1 VRTIGR
7 WSLAA
12 LMVNIMVGSGIF
24 GLPSKVA
31 SLTGR
36 QSPIAFLIA
45 AAGIAV
51 IAACFGEVASR
62 FRESGGPYLY
72 TKVAFGRLV
81 GLQTGWLNW
90 LSRLASSAANANL
103 FAVYLAEFW
112 PSMKEPFPR
121 AVAVTLLLAVLTAVN
136 IRGVKMGTGVS
147 NLFTIS
153 KLVPLL
159 LFILAG
165 WVFLL
170 LRGTPVP
177 MVAESHDT
185 DAWVNSVLL
194 IIFLYV
200 GFEAALIPA
209 GEARNPDRDAPVAI
223 WVALGIC
230 TPIYALVQ
238 FVVVRTLA
246 NPGQTDRPL
255 AVAAHVFGGRVL
267 PPVIAFGVVLSVL
280 GYFAA
285 GMIATPR
292 IVLAFAQQGDFP
304 RWFASIHP
312 RYKTPYVSILVYA
325 VMVWGLAMLGTFNW
339 NVKLSAVSRLI
350 TYALICGALPT
361 LRWKRHGLAKFRLP
375 MGPLFALIGIAF
387 CGIVLSRAGRA
398 EVLVLGMTL
407 AIALLNW
414 ILVRRRSGED
424 AHKTTSLARFLIV
437 PAESNGTALSN
448 SNSE

>member
-1 VRTIGR
+1 
-7 WSLAA
+7 
-12 LMVNIMVGSGIF
+12 MVNIMIGSGIF

-51 IAACFGEVASR
+51 IAACLGEVASR

-103 FAVYLAEFW
+103 FAAYLAEFW
-112 PSMKEPFPR
+112 PPMREPLHR
-121 AVAVTLLLAVLTAVN
+121 AVAVTLLLAALTAVN
-136 IRGVKMGTGVS
+136 IRGVKMGAGVS
-147 NLFTIS
+147 NLLTIS
-153 KLVPLL
+153 KLVPLIV
-159 LFILAG
+159 FILVG
-165 WVFLL
+165 CVFLL
-170 LRGTPVP
+170 SRGTPVP

-223 WVALGIC
+223 WIALGIC

-246 NPGQTDRPL
+246 NPAQSDRPL

-267 PPVIAFGVVLSVL
+267 PPLITFGVVLSVL

-285 GMIATPR
+285 GMIANPR
-292 IVLAFAQQGDFP
+292 IVFAFAQQGDFP
-304 RWFASIHP
+304 RWFASVHP
-312 RYKTPYVSILVYA
+312 RYKTPHVSILVYA
-325 VMVWGLAMLGTFNW
+325 AMVWALAMLGTFNW

-350 TYALICGALPT
+350 TYVLICGALPT

-387 CGIVLSRAGRA
+387 CGIVLSRAGRV
-398 EVLVLGMTL
+398 EVLVLGVTL
-407 AIALLNW
+407 TIALLNW
-414 ILVRRRSGED
+414 ILVRRGSGEGTHRTIG
-424 AHKTTSLARFLIV
+424 AAQLLIV
-437 PAESNGTALSN
+437 PAELDGTSLSKA
-448 SNSE
+448 NSE